1 MSPTAKWSS
10 ESHKGLTICRA
21 KAVPLFFSYF
31 KTLSICQAL
40 GSQALYR
47 KCKNISFSTG
57 KP

>member
-10 ESHKGLTICRA
+10 ESQKRLTICRA

-40 GSQALYR
+40 EVKHSTASV
-47 KCKNISFSTG
+47 KISAFNNR
-57 KP
+57 